1 MAVMPSKPGGAQLA
15 LTAGAQG
22 SGIYYI
28 VKPAL
33 SERARKQW
41 KRLVNRKDHDK
52 IIINLGNI
60 LEKPVHTAR
69 HAGEC
74 SSMLV
79 WRDSLSAVRA
89 V

>member
-1 MAVMPSKPGGAQLA
+1 MAVMSSEPGGAQLA
-15 LTAGAQG
+15 LTAGARG
-22 SGIYYI
+22 AGIYYI
-28 VKPAL
+28 VKSAL
-33 SERARKQW
+33 SEHARKRW

-69 HAGEC
+69 CAGEC
-74 SSMLV
+74 ASTLV
-79 WRDSLSAVRA
+79 WGDSLSAVRA